1 MHFSWIGFAT
11 MVVVLLSGSFQPV
24 FAQDVEQVSE
34 ATKSASL
41 SSELR
46 FGLFTT
52 SYRWSSYRSA
62 AADLPDSGKRSL
74 YLVPA
79 LGVRFYP
86 KNSHGVLV
94 DVDYRLDMDVD
105 SNADFICIFDCPPQL
120 WTEFVVAHAGY
131 AYRYV
136 IRPRE
141 SGRLAWTLTPHASVA
156 AGASY
161 TEGNEIFSQREQSAV
176 VGARFGLDIDLHIN
190 RFFMG
195 WTLRYE
201 ILKHTK
207 GSLRLS
213 HFVSWN
219 VIPVFAI
226 GAVIGRDVRAHDV
239 RRGGI

>member
-1 MHFSWIGFAT
+1 MRSSWLGLVA
-11 MVVVLLSGSFQPV
+11 VVAVLLSGSCQRV
-24 FAQDVEQVSE
+24 AAQDVEQASE
-34 ATKSASL
+34 SKKRASL

-46 FGLFTT
+46 FRFFTT
-52 SYRWSSYRSA
+52 SYRWSSYRSGA
-62 AADLPDSGKRSL
+62 IDLPDSGKQSL

-86 KNSHGVLV
+86 KNGHGVLV
-94 DVDYRLDMDVD
+94 DVDYRLDIDLD
-105 SNADFICIFDCPPQL
+105 SDAEFLCIFDCPPRL

-131 AYRYV
+131 VYRYV
-136 IRPRE
+136 IGTPRQ
-141 SGRLAWTLTPHASVA
+141 SGRLVWTFTPHASVA

-161 TEGNEIFSQREQSAV
+161 TEGSEPFNQREQSAV
-176 VGARFGLDIDLHIN
+176 VGARFGLDVDLHIK

-201 ILKHTK
+201 VLKHTK

-219 VIPVFAI
+219 VIPAFAI
-226 GAVIGRDVRAHDV
+226 GAVIGREVRAPV
-239 RRGGI
+239 P

>member
-1 MHFSWIGFAT
+1 VQSGYTEEKPDAFSA
-11 MVVVLLSGSFQPV
+11 
-24 FAQDVEQVSE
+24 
-34 ATKSASL
+34 
-41 SSELR
+41 ELR
-46 FGLFTT
+46 FRLGTT
-52 SYRWSSYRSA
+52 AYRWSSYRSGA
-62 AADLPDSGKRSL
+62 IDLPESGKRSL
-74 YLVPA
+74 YVVPA

-94 DVDYRLDMDVD
+94 DVDYRLDLDVD
-105 SNADFICIFDCPPQL
+105 SDAEFLCIFDCPPQL

-161 TEGNEIFSQREQSAV
+161 TEGSERFNQREQSAV
-176 VGARFGLDIDLHIN
+176 VGARFGLDIDLHIK

-201 ILKHTK
+201 ILKHTRRP
-207 GSLRLS
+207 LHVS
-213 HFVSWN
+213 HFFAWN
-219 VIPVFAI
+219 VIPVFAM
-226 GAVIGRDVRAHDV
+226 GVVLGGKVQEQGR
-239 RRGGI
+239 